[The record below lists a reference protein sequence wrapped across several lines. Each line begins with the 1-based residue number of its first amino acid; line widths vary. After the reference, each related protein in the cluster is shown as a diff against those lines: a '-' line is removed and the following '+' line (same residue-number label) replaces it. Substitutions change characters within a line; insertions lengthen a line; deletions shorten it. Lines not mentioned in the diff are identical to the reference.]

1 MMLNNL
7 IVFYD
12 AARHAVESTAQSE
25 NKITWA
31 TIKDHMG
38 GILYEL
44 SSMKF
49 KDATKE
55 SESKI
60 RADLNE
66 LNERMLVAFRDLEDH

>member
-1 MMLNNL
+1 MLHNF
-7 IVFYD
+7 IGFYD

-44 SSMKF
+44 SNMKF
-49 KDATKE
+49 KDPSKD
-55 SESKI
+55 SENKI
-60 RADLNE
+60 RTELLE
-66 LNERMLVAFRDLEDH
+66 LNERMLAAFRDLEDH